1 MYGNPYYG
9 NTQVSM
15 DRIDGQIKELENMRA
30 QLQQRQQPAINQ
42 TFQLAPNGGGVRFVS
57 SVEEVNKELVFADTV
72 FLSRDLT
79 NMWIKNTKGGVRPFE
94 IKEIIQKDEKDLIID
109 ELRARLDKLERGE
122 KDAEPKFN
130 DTLAE
135 PVQE

>member
-9 NTQVSM
+9 STQVSM
-15 DRIDGQIKELENMRA
+15 DRIDNQIKELESMRA

-57 SVEEVNKELVFADTV
+57 SAEDVSKELVFADTV
-72 FLSRDLT
+72 FLSKDLT
-79 NMWIKNTKGGVRPFE
+79 NMWIKNTKGEVRPFE
-94 IKEIIQKDEKDLIID
+94 IKEVVRKDEKDLIID
-109 ELRARLDKLERGE
+109 ELRARLEKLERGE
-122 KDAEPKFN
+122 KSERTEPSDN
-130 DTLAE
+130 VTE